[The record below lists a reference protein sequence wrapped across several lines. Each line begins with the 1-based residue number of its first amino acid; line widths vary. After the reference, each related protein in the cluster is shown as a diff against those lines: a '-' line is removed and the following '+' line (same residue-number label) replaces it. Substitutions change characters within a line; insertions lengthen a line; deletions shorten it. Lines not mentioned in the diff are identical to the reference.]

1 MPARSH
7 TILDDF
13 PKLPKLLVLP
23 LREEYEIFQ
32 AEREILPIPGVGKI
46 IKKKHSGRRHPSPT
60 KVSAHLLLRGSR
72 KWIRYVGF

>member
-1 MPARSH
+1 MPARSY

-32 AEREILPIPGVGKI
+32 AEREILPIPGIGKI
-46 IKKKHSGRRHPSPT
+46 K
-60 KVSAHLLLRGSR
+60 
-72 KWIRYVGF
+72 